1 MRSISSLLL
10 TTIWVLI
17 LSGCATPI
25 SAVVDTATPTEDIA
39 ATQAFERDQVA
50 TVLSGRRTS
59 EALQMTNEALQKTV
73 DAKAALAQTET
84 LQAMQAQ
91 ETLEA
96 KATRAEELAATR
108 TAKTATAKAEKT
120 EQVRPIYERVQQ
132 LYEENVIST
141 TNGKYHRVDD
151 FNQSWAQ
158 INWYQWWRTG
168 LKLENFVVRVDAE
181 WESAS
186 KIANWF
192 ASGCGF
198 VYSEN
203 GTYDHFASF
212 LALDGNVYN
221 HRVRSGV
228 SSNPAGGYYGTVGTP
243 NGSAELM
250 MVVDQT
256 IVSFYVNG
264 KRVSRF
270 SDSTISKGDFALT
283 LNSGTNLDYGTRC
296 KMSNID
302 IWELK

>member
-10 TTIWVLI
+10 TTIMVLI
-17 LSGCATPI
+17 LTGCAAPI

-39 ATQAFERDQVA
+39 ATQAFERDQIA
-50 TVLSGRRTS
+50 TVLSERRTS

-84 LQAMQAQ
+84 VQAMQAQ

-132 LYEENVIST
+132 LYEDNAIST
-141 TNGKYHRVDD
+141 KNGKYHRVDD

-302 IWELK
+302 VWELK